1 MAVAVESNRL
11 HERIALRVL
20 LLTGSNPRWLILGF
34 QIATMLISMWI
45 SNTGTVAMMTPIALA
60 VIHELE
66 RCRIAMF
73 DFMCFYKFYLFFF
86 QRRRLLHTFSS
97 WRSRSWN
104 WCIYDPFEAIKSLQ
118 GSFTIYCFHIFYWGH
133 RYFDRNRI

>member
-1 MAVAVESNRL
+1 MAVAVESNKL
-11 HERIALRVL
+11 HERIALKVL
-20 LLTGSNPRWLILGF
+20 LFTGPNPRWLILGF

-73 DFMCFYKFYLFFF
+73 E
-86 QRRRLLHTFSS
+86 LHF
-97 WRSRSWN
+97 
-104 WCIYDPFEAIKSLQ
+104 
-118 GSFTIYCFHIFYWGH
+118 
-133 RYFDRNRI
+133 

>member
-97 WRSRSWN
+97 
-104 WCIYDPFEAIKSLQ
+104 
-118 GSFTIYCFHIFYWGH
+118 
-133 RYFDRNRI
+133 